1 MANTDSNTTAH
12 HQILDIQPVIGSAI
26 SNLLKTPL
34 GTTHDLFQVLDTCVR
49 YVDALVECNELA
61 ARMAL
66 CGRLLAALEVLRVLL
81 DQPLPEHLIERLTV
95 EKGDDKACRT
105 KDLIDSEEM
114 RQYCSALTLVLLNQ
128 QAPADLQKHIT
139 GLLFQMVNIMAD
151 DLTAPRFLRTES
163 GLVMIESKF
172 THIVH

>member
-12 HQILDIQPVIGSAI
+12 HQIVDIQPVIESAI

-49 YVDALVECNELA
+49 YVDALVECNDIA
-61 ARMAL
+61 DRMAL
-66 CGRLLAALEVLRVLL
+66 CGRLLAALEVLKVLL
-81 DQPLPEHLIERLTV
+81 DKPLPEHLIKRLTL
-95 EKGDDKACRT
+95 EKGDDEACRSR
-105 KDLIDSEEM
+105 DSIDSEEM

-128 QAPADLQKHIT
+128 QAPVDLQKHIT
-139 GLLFQMVNIMAD
+139 GLLFQMVNIMTD
-151 DLTAPRFLRTES
+151 DLTTPRFVQTAS

>member
-12 HQILDIQPVIGSAI
+12 HQIVDIQPVIESAI

-34 GTTHDLFQVLDTCVR
+34 GTTHDLFLVLDACGR
-49 YVDALVECNELA
+49 YVDALVECNDIA
-61 ARMAL
+61 DRMAL
-66 CGRLLAALEVLRVLL
+66 CGRLLAALEVLKVLL
-81 DQPLPEHLIERLTV
+81 DKPLPEHLIKRLTL
-95 EKGDDKACRT
+95 EKGDDRACRSR
-105 KDLIDSEEM
+105 DSIDSEEM

-139 GLLFQMVNIMAD
+139 GLLFQMVNIMTD
-151 DLTAPRFLRTES
+151 DLTAPRFVRTAS

>member
-12 HQILDIQPVIGSAI
+12 HQILDIQPVIESAI

-49 YVDALVECNELA
+49 YVDALIECHDIA

-66 CGRLLAALEVLRVLL
+66 CGRLLAALEVLKVLL
-81 DQPLPEHLIERLTV
+81 DQPLPEHLIKRLTL
-95 EKGDDKACRT
+95 EKGNDKACRSGCSI
-105 KDLIDSEEM
+105 DLEEM

-128 QAPADLQKHIT
+128 PASTDLQKHIT
-139 GLLFQMVNIMAD
+139 GLLFQMINIMTD
-151 DLTAPRFLRTES
+151 DLTAPRFVQTAS
-163 GLVMIESKF
+163 GLVMIDSKF
-172 THIVH
+172 TDSVH

>member
-12 HQILDIQPVIGSAI
+12 HQIVDIQPVIESAI

-95 EKGDDKACRT
+95 DKVEHKACRSGGS
-105 KDLIDSEEM
+105 IDSEEM
-114 RQYCSALTLVLLNQ
+114 RQYCSA
-128 QAPADLQKHIT
+128 
-139 GLLFQMVNIMAD
+139 
-151 DLTAPRFLRTES
+151 
-163 GLVMIESKF
+163 
-172 THIVH
+172 

>member
-1 MANTDSNTTAH
+1 MANTDNNTNTH
-12 HQILDIQPVIGSAI
+12 HQIVDIQPVIESAI

-49 YVDALVECNELA
+49 YVDALVECNDIA
-61 ARMAL
+61 DRMAL

-95 EKGDDKACRT
+95 DKVDHKACRSGGS
-105 KDLIDSEEM
+105 IDSEEM

-151 DLTAPRFLRTES
+151 DLTAPRFVRKES

>member
-1 MANTDSNTTAH
+1 MANTDNNTNTH
-12 HQILDIQPVIGSAI
+12 HQIVDIQPVIESAI

-49 YVDALVECNELA
+49 YVDALVECNDIA
-61 ARMAL
+61 DRMAL

-95 EKGDDKACRT
+95 DKVDHKACRSGGS
-105 KDLIDSEEM
+105 IDSEEM

-139 GLLFQMVNIMAD
+139 GLLFQMVNIMSD
-151 DLTAPRFLRTES
+151 DLTAPRFVRTES

>member
-1 MANTDSNTTAH
+1 MANTDNNTNTH
-12 HQILDIQPVIGSAI
+12 HQIVDIQPVIESAI

-49 YVDALVECNELA
+49 YVDALVECNDIA
-61 ARMAL
+61 DRMAL

-95 EKGDDKACRT
+95 DKVDHKACRSGGS
-105 KDLIDSEEM
+105 IDSEEM

-139 GLLFQMVNIMAD
+139 GLLFQMVSIMAD

-163 GLVMIESKF
+163 GLMMIESKF

>member
-1 MANTDSNTTAH
+1 
-12 HQILDIQPVIGSAI
+12 
-26 SNLLKTPL
+26 
-34 GTTHDLFQVLDTCVR
+34 
-49 YVDALVECNELA
+49 
-61 ARMAL
+61 
-66 CGRLLAALEVLRVLL
+66 
-81 DQPLPEHLIERLTV
+81 
-95 EKGDDKACRT
+95 
-105 KDLIDSEEM
+105 M

-163 GLVMIESKF
+163 GLMIESKF

>member
-12 HQILDIQPVIGSAI
+12 HQIVDIQPVIESAI

-49 YVDALVECNELA
+49 YVDALVECNDIA
-61 ARMAL
+61 DRMAL

-95 EKGDDKACRT
+95 DKVDHKACRSGGS
-105 KDLIDSEEM
+105 IDSEEM

-163 GLVMIESKF
+163 GLMMIESKF